1 MGSKAGKQVGST
13 NEESQVRGCYNFYL
27 HQPGKGVSL
36 GHWPAE
42 VRWAESA
49 VQGYCDVGQPA
60 HDEGSH
66 SSGTVEG
73 TAAPTPARSVP
84 WCWRAWV
91 ARTPRAPGQGL
102 DPQCCCSRKSAI
114 SVACEAWWS
123 GPLKLPQCPQTGPL
137 HCPSADSSSTTRSQC
152 LQTAPLHCLL
162 VGV

>member
-1 MGSKAGKQVGST
+1 MK
-13 NEESQVRGCYNFYL
+13 SQVRGCYNFYL
-27 HQPGKGVSL
+27 HQPGKSVSL
-36 GHWPAE
+36 GHWAE
-42 VRWAESA
+42 VSMGRISCSRVLRRWSA
-49 VQGYCDVGQPA
+49 SPRRRI
-60 HDEGSH
+60 SH

-84 WCWRAWV
+84 WCWM

-123 GPLKLPQCPQTGPL
+123 GPLKLPQCPQTDPL